1 MIIQSIIDSLSQT
14 FKGDKKILKKVL
26 AVWLSGGH
34 LLLNDRPGTGK
45 TTLAKALSLSLS
57 ADFKRI
63 QFTPDVTPSDITGIN
78 IYNQEKRIW
87 EFHKGPIFSNI
98 ILADEINR
106 APPRTQSSLLEAME
120 EKQVSVDG
128 KTHKLSENFFVIAT
142 QNPLDFEGTYPLPE
156 AQNDRFS
163 MRLSLGY
170 LDEISELDILM
181 GNIKSVKDNVAI
193 IDQDGWIKMQQDKD
207 MVKVDKDIAAYI
219 LRIIRATRED
229 ANLISGSSIRGGLAL
244 LNVAKSY
251 AFINGDKSV
260 LPDHVYELAKDVL
273 CHRVQIKQESYYQN
287 ITVEKIIDNILK
299 NTDPHLKIK
308 E

>member
-45 TTLAKALSLSLS
+45 TTLAKALSISLA

-78 IYNQEKRIW
+78 IYNQEKRLW

-128 KTHKLSENFFVIAT
+128 KTYKLSENFFVIAT

-170 LDEISELDILM
+170 LDEVSELEILL
-181 GNIKSVKDNVAI
+181 GNIKSIQNSVPI
-193 IDQDGWIKMQQDKD
+193 IDQDDWTKLQKDRD
-207 MVKVDKDIAAYI
+207 MVRVDKDVAAYI

-229 ANLISGSSIRGGLAL
+229 PNLISGSSIRGGLAL

-251 AFINGDKSV
+251 AFINSKNSV
-260 LPDHVYELAKDVL
+260 VPDDIYDLAKDVL
-273 CHRVQIKQESYYQN
+273 CHRIQVKQESYYQN
-287 ITVEKIIDNILK
+287 ITSETIIDSILK
-299 NTDPHLKIK
+299 NIDPHLKIK

>member
-1 MIIQSIIDSLSQT
+1 MIIQSVIDSLSQT

-45 TTLAKALSLSLS
+45 TTLAKALSISLA

-78 IYNQEKRIW
+78 IYNQEKRLW

-128 KTHKLSENFFVIAT
+128 KTYKLSENFFVIAT

-170 LDEISELDILM
+170 LDEVSELEILL
-181 GNIKSVKDNVAI
+181 GNIKSIQNSVNI
-193 IDQDGWIKMQQDKD
+193 INQDDWIKLQQDRD
-207 MVKVDKDIAAYI
+207 MVRVDKDVAAYI
-219 LRIIRATRED
+219 LRIIRSTRED
-229 ANLISGSSIRGGLAL
+229 PHLISGSSIRGGLAL

-251 AFINGDKSV
+251 AFINGKNSV
-260 LPDHVYELAKDVL
+260 VPDDIYDLAKDVL
-273 CHRVQIKQESYYQN
+273 CHRIQVKQESYYQN
-287 ITVEKIIDNILK
+287 ITPETIIDSILK
-299 NTDPHLKIK
+299 NIDPHLKIK

>member
-1 MIIQSIIDSLSQT
+1 MIIQSVIDSLSQT

-45 TTLAKALSLSLS
+45 TTLAKALSISLA

-78 IYNQEKRIW
+78 IYNQEKRVW

-128 KTHKLSENFFVIAT
+128 KTYKLSENFFVIAT

-170 LDEISELDILM
+170 LDEVSELEILL
-181 GNIKSVKDNVAI
+181 GNLKSIQSSVAI
-193 IDQDGWIKMQQDKD
+193 VQQDDWAKLQQD
-207 MVKVDKDIAAYI
+207 RDIVKVDKDVAAYI
-219 LRIIRATRED
+219 LRIIRATREEP
-229 ANLISGSSIRGGLAL
+229 NLISGSSIRGGLAL

-251 AFINGDKSV
+251 AFINGKSAV
-260 LPDHVYELAKDVL
+260 VPDDIYDLAKDVL
-273 CHRVQIKQESYYQN
+273 CHRIQVKQESYYQN
-287 ITVEKIIDNILK
+287 MTPETIIDSILK
-299 NTDPHLKIK
+299 NIDPHLKIK

>member
-1 MIIQSIIDSLSQT
+1 MIIQSVIDSLSQT

-45 TTLAKALSLSLS
+45 TTLAKALSISLA

-78 IYNQEKRIW
+78 IYNQEKRLW

-128 KTHKLSENFFVIAT
+128 KTYKLSENFFVIAT

-170 LDEISELDILM
+170 LDEVSELEILL
-181 GNIKSVKDNVAI
+181 GNIKSIQNSVNI
-193 IDQDGWIKMQQDKD
+193 INQDDWIKLQQDRD
-207 MVKVDKDIAAYI
+207 MVRVDKDVAAYI
-219 LRIIRATRED
+219 LRIIRSTRED
-229 ANLISGSSIRGGLAL
+229 PNLISGSSIRGGLAL

-251 AFINGDKSV
+251 AFINGKNSV
-260 LPDHVYELAKDVL
+260 VPDDIYDLAKDVL
-273 CHRVQIKQESYYQN
+273 CHRIQVKQESYYQN
-287 ITVEKIIDNILK
+287 ITPETIIDSILK
-299 NTDPHLKIK
+299 NIDPHLKIK

>member
-1 MIIQSIIDSLSQT
+1 MIIQSIIDSLSYT
-14 FKGDKKILKKVL
+14 FKGDKEILKKVL
-26 AVWLSGGH
+26 SVWLSGGH

-78 IYNQEKRIW
+78 IYNQENRLW
-87 EFHKGPIFSNI
+87 EFHKGPIFANI
-98 ILADEINR
+98 VLADEINR

-120 EKQVSVDG
+120 EKQVSIDG
-128 KTHKLSENFFVIAT
+128 KTHKLSDNFFVIAT

-170 LDEISELDILM
+170 LDEISELEILLDQ
-181 GNIKSVKDNVAI
+181 IKPVNENKPILNKESWIDLQKLKNEITISKDVA
-193 IDQDGWIKMQQDKD
+193 GY
-207 MVKVDKDIAAYI
+207 V

-229 ANLISGSSIRGGLAL
+229 ENLISGSSVRGGLSL
-244 LNVAKSY
+244 INVAKSY
-251 AFINGDKSV
+251 ALINGEDKV
-260 LPDHVYELAKDVL
+260 LPDHIYSLAKDVL
-273 CHRVQIKQESYYQN
+273 CHRIQIKQESYFKN
-287 ITVEKIIDNILK
+287 ITAEKVIENILK

-308 E
+308 